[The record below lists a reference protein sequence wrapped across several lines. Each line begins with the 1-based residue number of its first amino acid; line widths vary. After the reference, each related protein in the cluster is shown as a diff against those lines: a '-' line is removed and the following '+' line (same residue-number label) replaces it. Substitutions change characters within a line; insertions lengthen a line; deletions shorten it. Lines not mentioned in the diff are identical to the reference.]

1 MANKQP
7 EHSGTQ
13 SMNNRDC
20 FENPLSCREMDCPAP
35 CRMILENAPDGILT
49 VDPEGSIAW
58 FNRAAEQITGFNKE
72 EVLGKPCRGVL
83 QSDLCGTDVCPLE
96 QTLRQHRTVANLE
109 TVMTN
114 KWGRQIP
121 VSVSAAPIKD
131 KEGKVVG
138 AVETLRDLSVIK
150 AYQLEAEE
158 RTSFRSIV
166 TKNSRMLSI
175 LHHLRDLA
183 MSDSPVLLSGESGTG
198 KELLARAIHEL
209 SRRKQ
214 GPYIAVNCGAIPD
227 TLIESELFGYRRGA
241 FTDARQNKPG
251 RFALAERG
259 TLFLDEIG
267 DLPLETQVK
276 LLRVLEGG
284 EYQPLG
290 GTETLEANVRI
301 VTATNKVLLDRIAE
315 GRFREDLYYRIN
327 VVQID
332 VPPLRQRREDIPLL
346 MKHFLEKLNLK
357 RDKTIGGLSPVA
369 ERILLEHDYPGNI
382 RELQNVLEY
391 ATIVCKNDQIE
402 PRHLPPYLL
411 RTKERPVAAEA
422 ANPGSTVECMEKEEL
437 LEALKAHR
445 WNRQA
450 AADALGISRT
460 TLWRKIKRFQ
470 IAS

>member
-1 MANKQP
+1 
-7 EHSGTQ
+7 
-13 SMNNRDC
+13 MNNRDC
-20 FENPLSCREMDCPAP
+20 FENALSCMEKECPAP
-35 CRMILENAPDGILT
+35 CRMILDNVADGIVT
-49 VDPEGSIAW
+49 VDKEGSVAW
-58 FNRAAEQITGFNKE
+58 FNRAAEQITGFSKE
-72 EVLGKPCRGVL
+72 EVLGKPCRSVL
-83 QSDLCGTDVCPLE
+83 QTDLCGTDACPLE
-96 QTLRQHRTVANLE
+96 QTLRHHRNVANLE
-109 TVMTN
+109 VVITN

-121 VSVSAAPIKD
+121 ISVSTAPIKD
-131 KEGKVVG
+131 KEGKILG
-138 AVETLRDLSVIK
+138 AVETFRDLSVIK

-158 RTSFRSIV
+158 RYSFKNIV
-166 TKNSRMLSI
+166 TNNTRMLSI
-175 LHHLRDLA
+175 LNHLRDLA
-183 MSDSPVLLSGESGTG
+183 LSDSPVLLSGESGTG
-198 KELLARAIHEL
+198 KELLARAIREL
-209 SRRKQ
+209 SRRKE

-227 TLIESELFGYRRGA
+227 TLVESELFGYRRGA
-241 FTDARQNKPG
+241 FTDARQHKPG

-290 GTETLEANVRI
+290 STETLKANVRI
-301 VTATNKVLLDRIAE
+301 ITATNKVLFEQIKK

-357 RDKTIGGLSPVA
+357 RDKTIGGLSPAA
-369 ERILLEHDYPGNI
+369 ERILLDHDYPGNI
-382 RELQNVLEY
+382 RELENILEY
-391 ATIVCKNDQIE
+391 ATIVCKNYQIE
-402 PRHLPPYLL
+402 PRHFPPYLL
-411 RTKERPVAAEA
+411 RAKDKAPPVDMEEA
-422 ANPGSTVECMEKEEL
+422 PGPGSNIEEMEKEGL
-437 LEALKAHR
+437 LEALRAHR

-460 TLWRKIKRFQ
+460 TLWRKIRRFQ

>member
-1 MANKQP
+1 
-7 EHSGTQ
+7 
-13 SMNNRDC
+13 MNNRDC
-20 FENPLSCREMDCPAP
+20 FENALSCMEKECPAP
-35 CRMILENAPDGILT
+35 CRMILDNVADGIVT
-49 VDPEGSIAW
+49 VDKEGSVAW
-58 FNRAAEQITGFNKE
+58 FNRAAEQITGFSKE
-72 EVLGKPCRGVL
+72 EVLGKPCRSIL
-83 QSDLCGTDVCPLE
+83 QTDLCGTDACPLE
-96 QTLRQHRTVANLE
+96 QTLRHHRNVANLE
-109 TVMTN
+109 VVITN

-121 VSVSAAPIKD
+121 VSVSTAPIKD
-131 KEGKVVG
+131 KEGKILG
-138 AVETLRDLSVIK
+138 AVETFRDLSVIK

-158 RTSFRSIV
+158 RYSFKNIV
-166 TKNSRMLSI
+166 TNNTRMLSI

-183 MSDSPVLLSGESGTG
+183 LSDSPVLLSGESGTG
-198 KELLARAIHEL
+198 KELLARAVHEL
-209 SRRKQ
+209 SRRKE

-227 TLIESELFGYRRGA
+227 TLIESELFGYRKGA
-241 FTDARQNKPG
+241 FTDARQHKPG

-290 GTETLEANVRI
+290 STETLKANVRI
-301 VTATNKVLLDRIAE
+301 ITATNKVLFEQTKKGL
-315 GRFREDLYYRIN
+315 FREDLYYRIN

-357 RDKTIGGLSPVA
+357 RDKTIGGLSPAA
-369 ERILLEHDYPGNI
+369 ERILLDHDYPGNI
-382 RELQNVLEY
+382 RELENILEY
-391 ATIVCKNDQIE
+391 ATIVCKSYQIE
-402 PRHLPPYLL
+402 PRHFPPYLL
-411 RTKERPVAAEA
+411 RAKDKAPPVDTEEAPGPAASNIE
-422 ANPGSTVECMEKEEL
+422 EMEKEEL
-437 LEALKAHR
+437 LEALRAHR

-460 TLWRKIKRFQ
+460 TLWRKIRRFQ

>member
-1 MANKQP
+1 MEK
-7 EHSGTQ
+7 E
-13 SMNNRDC
+13 
-20 FENPLSCREMDCPAP
+20 CPAP
-35 CRMILENAPDGILT
+35 CRMILDNVADGIVT
-49 VDPEGSIAW
+49 VDQEGSVAW
-58 FNRAAEQITGFNKE
+58 FNRAAEQITGFGKE
-72 EVLGKPCRGVL
+72 EVLGKPCRSIL
-83 QSDLCGTDVCPLE
+83 QTDLCGTDACPLE
-96 QTLRQHRTVANLE
+96 QTLRHHRNVANLE
-109 TVMTN
+109 VAITN

-121 VSVSAAPIKD
+121 VSVSTAPIKD
-131 KEGKVVG
+131 NEGKILG
-138 AVETLRDLSVIK
+138 AVETFRDLSAIK
-150 AYQLEAEE
+150 AYKLEAEE
-158 RTSFRSIV
+158 RYSFKNIV
-166 TKNSRMLSI
+166 TNNTRMLSI
-175 LHHLRDLA
+175 LHHLKDLA
-183 MSDSPVLLSGESGTG
+183 LSDSPVLLSGESGTG

-241 FTDARQNKPG
+241 FTDARQHKPG
-251 RFALAERG
+251 RFALAEGG

-290 GTETLEANVRI
+290 STETLKANVRI
-301 VTATNKVLLDRIAE
+301 ITATNKVLFDQIKR

-357 RDKTIGGLSPVA
+357 RDKTIGGLSQAA
-369 ERILLEHDYPGNI
+369 ERVLLDHDYPGNI
-382 RELQNVLEY
+382 RELENILEY
-391 ATIVCKNDQIE
+391 ATIVCKSYQIE
-402 PRHLPPYLL
+402 PRHFPPYLL
-411 RTKERPVAAEA
+411 RAKEKTSPASEA
-422 ANPGSTVECMEKEEL
+422 PSRLGSNMEEMEKEEL
-437 LEALKAHR
+437 LEALRAHR

-460 TLWRKIKRFQ
+460 TLWRKIRRFQ
-470 IAS
+470 IASG

>member
-1 MANKQP
+1 
-7 EHSGTQ
+7 
-13 SMNNRDC
+13 MNNHDC
-20 FENPLSCREMDCPAP
+20 FENALSCMEKECPAP
-35 CRMILENAPDGILT
+35 CRMILDNVADGIVT
-49 VDPEGSIAW
+49 VDKEGSVAW
-58 FNRAAEQITGFNKE
+58 FNRAAEQITGFSKE
-72 EVLGKPCRGVL
+72 EVLGKPCRSVL
-83 QSDLCGTDVCPLE
+83 QTDLCGTDACPLE
-96 QTLRQHRTVANLE
+96 QTLRHHRNVANLE
-109 TVMTN
+109 VVITN

-121 VSVSAAPIKD
+121 ISVSTAPIKD
-131 KEGKVVG
+131 KEGKILG
-138 AVETLRDLSVIK
+138 AVETFRDLSVIK

-158 RTSFRSIV
+158 RYSFKNIV
-166 TKNSRMLSI
+166 TNNTRMLSI
-175 LHHLRDLA
+175 LNHLRDLA
-183 MSDSPVLLSGESGTG
+183 LSDSPVLLSGESGTG

-209 SRRKQ
+209 SRRKE

-227 TLIESELFGYRRGA
+227 TLVESELFGYRRGA
-241 FTDARQNKPG
+241 FTDAKQHKPG

-290 GTETLEANVRI
+290 STETLKANVRI
-301 VTATNKVLLDRIAE
+301 ITATNKVLFEQIKK

-357 RDKTIGGLSPVA
+357 RDKTIGGLSPAA
-369 ERILLEHDYPGNI
+369 ERILLDHDYPGNI
-382 RELQNVLEY
+382 RELENILEY
-391 ATIVCKNDQIE
+391 ATIVCKNYQIE
-402 PRHLPPYLL
+402 PRHFPPYLL
-411 RTKERPVAAEA
+411 RAKDKAPPVDMEEA
-422 ANPGSTVECMEKEEL
+422 PGPGSNIEEMEKEGL
-437 LEALKAHR
+437 LEALRAHR

-460 TLWRKIKRFQ
+460 TLWRKIRRFQ

>member
-1 MANKQP
+1 
-7 EHSGTQ
+7 
-13 SMNNRDC
+13 MNNRDC
-20 FENPLSCREMDCPAP
+20 FENALSCMEKECPAP
-35 CRMILENAPDGILT
+35 CRMILDNVADGIVT
-49 VDPEGSIAW
+49 VDKEGSVAW
-58 FNRAAEQITGFNKE
+58 FNRAAEQITGFSKE
-72 EVLGKPCRGVL
+72 EVLGKPCRSIL
-83 QSDLCGTDVCPLE
+83 QTDLCGTDACPLE
-96 QTLRQHRTVANLE
+96 QTLRHHRNVANLE
-109 TVMTN
+109 VVITN

-121 VSVSAAPIKD
+121 VSVSTAPIKD
-131 KEGKVVG
+131 KEGKILG
-138 AVETLRDLSVIK
+138 AVETFRDLSVIK

-158 RTSFRSIV
+158 RYSFKNIV
-166 TKNSRMLSI
+166 TNNTRMLSI

-183 MSDSPVLLSGESGTG
+183 LSDSPVLLSGESGTG
-198 KELLARAIHEL
+198 KELLARAVHEL
-209 SRRKQ
+209 SRRKE

-227 TLIESELFGYRRGA
+227 TLIESELFGYRKGA
-241 FTDARQNKPG
+241 FTDARQHKPG

-290 GTETLEANVRI
+290 STETLKANVRI
-301 VTATNKVLLDRIAE
+301 ITATNKVLFEQTQKGL
-315 GRFREDLYYRIN
+315 FREDLYYRIN

-357 RDKTIGGLSPVA
+357 RDKTIGGLSPAA
-369 ERILLEHDYPGNI
+369 ERILLDHDYPGNI
-382 RELQNVLEY
+382 RELENILEY
-391 ATIVCKNDQIE
+391 ATIVCKNYQIE
-402 PRHLPPYLL
+402 PRHFPPYLL
-411 RTKERPVAAEA
+411 RAKDKAPPVDTEEA
-422 ANPGSTVECMEKEEL
+422 PGPAGSNMEEMEKEEL
-437 LEALKAHR
+437 LEALRAHR

-460 TLWRKIKRFQ
+460 TLWRKIRRFQ

>member
-1 MANKQP
+1 
-7 EHSGTQ
+7 
-13 SMNNRDC
+13 MNNRDC
-20 FENPLSCREMDCPAP
+20 FENALSCMEKECPAP
-35 CRMILENAPDGILT
+35 CRMILDNVADGIVT
-49 VDPEGSIAW
+49 VDKEGSVAW
-58 FNRAAEQITGFNKE
+58 FNRAAEQITGFSKE
-72 EVLGKPCRGVL
+72 EVLGKPCRSVL
-83 QSDLCGTDVCPLE
+83 QTDLCGTDACPLE
-96 QTLRQHRTVANLE
+96 QTLRHHRNVANLE
-109 TVMTN
+109 VVITN
-114 KWGRQIP
+114 KWGRQVP
-121 VSVSAAPIKD
+121 VSVSTAPIKD
-131 KEGKVVG
+131 KEGKILG
-138 AVETLRDLSVIK
+138 AVETFRDLSVIK

-158 RTSFRSIV
+158 RYSFKNIV
-166 TKNSRMLSI
+166 TNNTRMLSI

-183 MSDSPVLLSGESGTG
+183 LSDSPVLLSGESGTG
-198 KELLARAIHEL
+198 KELLARAIREL
-209 SRRKQ
+209 SRRKE

-290 GTETLEANVRI
+290 STETLKADVRI
-301 VTATNKVLLDRIAE
+301 ITATNKVLFEQIKK

-357 RDKTIGGLSPVA
+357 RDKTIGGLSPAA
-369 ERILLEHDYPGNI
+369 ERILLDHDYPGNI
-382 RELQNVLEY
+382 RELENILEY
-391 ATIVCKNDQIE
+391 ATIVCKNYQIE
-402 PRHLPPYLL
+402 PRHFPPFLL
-411 RTKERPVAAEA
+411 RAKEKAPHVDLDEA
-422 ANPGSTVECMEKEEL
+422 PAPGSNIEEMEKEDL
-437 LEALKAHR
+437 LEALRAHR

-450 AADALGISRT
+450 PADALGISRT
-460 TLWRKIKRFQ
+460 TLWRKIRRFQ
-470 IAS
+470 ISS

>member
-1 MANKQP
+1 
-7 EHSGTQ
+7 
-13 SMNNRDC
+13 MNNSDC
-20 FENPLSCREMDCPAP
+20 FENALSCMEKECPAP
-35 CRMILENAPDGILT
+35 CRMILDNVADGIVT
-49 VDPEGSIAW
+49 VDKEGSVAW
-58 FNRAAEQITGFNKE
+58 FNRAAEQITGFSKE
-72 EVLGKPCRGVL
+72 EVLGKPCRSVL
-83 QSDLCGTDVCPLE
+83 QTDLCGTDACPLE
-96 QTLRQHRTVANLE
+96 QTLRHHRNVANLE
-109 TVMTN
+109 VVITN

-121 VSVSAAPIKD
+121 VSVSTAPIKD
-131 KEGKVVG
+131 KDGKILG
-138 AVETLRDLSVIK
+138 AVETFRDLSVIK

-158 RTSFRSIV
+158 RYSFKNIV
-166 TKNSRMLSI
+166 TNNTRMLSI

-183 MSDSPVLLSGESGTG
+183 LSDSPVLLSGESGTG

-209 SRRKQ
+209 SKRKE

-227 TLIESELFGYRRGA
+227 TLIESELFGYRKGA
-241 FTDARQNKPG
+241 FTDARQHKPG

-290 GTETLEANVRI
+290 STETLRADVRI
-301 VTATNKVLLDRIAE
+301 ITATNRVLFEQIKK

-332 VPPLRQRREDIPLL
+332 IPPLRQRREDIPLL

-357 RDKTIGGLSPVA
+357 RDKTIGGLSPAA
-369 ERILLEHDYPGNI
+369 ERILLDHDYPGNI
-382 RELQNVLEY
+382 RELENILEY
-391 ATIVCKNDQIE
+391 ATIVCKSYQIE
-402 PRHLPPYLL
+402 PRHFPPYLL
-411 RTKERPVAAEA
+411 RAKEKAPSVSVDEA
-422 ANPGSTVECMEKEEL
+422 PSPGPNMEEMEKEEL
-437 LEALKAHR
+437 LGALRTHR

-460 TLWRKIKRFQ
+460 TLWRKIRRFQ